1 MEPHEPRPQ
10 MENGV
15 FSVGHSNHTLESFL
29 ALLHAANITAIA
41 DVRSSPYS
49 KRHPQFNKEPLEG
62 ALRASG
68 INYVYLGDLL
78 GGRPNSRAL
87 YDAEGRADYEAIR
100 ATAAFRRGLERL
112 LDGAARYRVA
122 MLCGEDDPLD
132 CHRGLM
138 ITLALG
144 QLGVSPRHLRKDGSL
159 ETTAAM
165 EQRLLKETNLAERI
179 QPNLFHMPG
188 EAEIRDVIAEAYRL
202 MARKKAFQLQ
212 VEESDD

>member
-1 MEPHEPRPQ
+1 MEPPEPRPQ
-10 MENGV
+10 MENDL
-15 FSVGHSNHTLESFL
+15 FSVGHSNHELASFL
-29 ALLHAANITAIA
+29 ALLRGAGITAVA

-49 KRHPQFNKEPLEG
+49 KRYSHFNKGPLEG
-62 ALRASG
+62 ALLASG
-68 INYVYLGDLL
+68 IAYVYLGDLL

-100 ATAAFRRGLERL
+100 ATAAFRHGLERL

-138 ITLALG
+138 ITPALG
-144 QLGVSPRHLRKDGSL
+144 ELGVSPRHLRKDGTL

-165 EQRLLKETNLAERI
+165 EERLLKETNLEERVR
-179 QPNLFHMPG
+179 PDLFHTPD
-188 EAEIRDVIAEAYRL
+188 EAEIRAIMAEAYRL

-212 VEESDD
+212 IEESD

>member
-1 MEPHEPRPQ
+1 
-10 MENGV
+10 MENGI
-15 FSVGHSNHTLESFL
+15 FSVGHSNHELASFL
-29 ALLHAANITAIA
+29 ALLRGAGITAIA

-49 KRHPQFNKEPLEG
+49 KRYPQFNKGALEG

-68 INYVYLGDLL
+68 IEYVYLGDLL

-100 ATAAFRRGLERL
+100 ATPVFRRGLERL
-112 LDGAARYRVA
+112 LNGAASYRVA

-138 ITLALG
+138 ITPALG
-144 QLGVSPRHLRKDGSL
+144 ELGASPRHLRKDGSV
-159 ETTAAM
+159 ETTPAM
-165 EQRLLKETNLAERI
+165 EQRLLKETNLEERI
-179 QPNLFHMPG
+179 LPDLFHAPDA
-188 EAEIRDVIAEAYRL
+188 AEIREIMAEAYRL

-212 VEESDD
+212 EEVSE